1 MVLPDGRIV
10 PATTTGIPAAT
21 GPTGPAGT
29 NGFGAG
35 PLPGQP
41 GFGQIAG
48 QPGQP
53 GQPGFGQPGQLPQ
66 GFQTTPNDPTAPPGN
81 AASLINQIL
90 TTPRPGGLNGNG
102 PYQPAANQP
111 PATATG
117 GFGGSTQQGNTGVPA
132 GQLGGTTVG
141 GGIAGVASKLEQE
154 GIKVYND
161 QSDYHKWEF
170 VYDMSKDKTRNGGVS
185 PAQPNANTNPNGNPL
200 NGSSLNGSSL
210 NGSSLN
216 GSSLNGT
223 PAGPFGQPG
232 NQTPAPSP
240 PPVPPTTG
248 TSN

>member
-10 PATTTGIPAAT
+10 PATTTGIPAS
-21 GPTGPAGT
+21 TGPAGPT
-29 NGFGAG
+29 GSNGQGAG

-53 GQPGFGQPGQLPQ
+53 GFGQGGQPPA
-66 GFQTTPNDPTAPPGN
+66 GFQTTPNDPNAPPGN

-102 PYQPAANQP
+102 GYQPAAGQP
-111 PATATG
+111 GGNASGTATT
-117 GFGGSTQQGNTGVPA
+117 GFGGSTSNTGVPA

-141 GGIAGVASKLEQE
+141 GGIAGVASKREQQ

-161 QSDYHKWEF
+161 QTDYHKWEF
-170 VYDMSKDKTRNGGVS
+170 VYDMSKDKTRGGGVNT
-185 PAQPNANTNPNGNPL
+185 AQPNGNTSPNGAPANGNPL
-200 NGSSLNGSSL
+200 NGPSGS
-210 NGSSLN
+210 
-216 GSSLNGT
+216 
-223 PAGPFGQPG
+223 PFGQPG
-232 NQTPAPSP
+232 NQSPGPAPP
-240 PPVPPTTG
+240 PTPPTTG